1 MVTPG
6 GLLLAVI
13 AIKSSSRTS
22 AARSFLVSLME
33 RRMSGLPEPA
43 NFFEAKFPVVN
54 PRHETTFPCGEFAE
68 IELRFRGSPEVS
80 RPARKVLPMVSLR
93 KRL

>member
-33 RRMSGLPEPA
+33 RWMSGLPEPA
-43 NFFEAKFPVVN
+43 NF
-54 PRHETTFPCGEFAE
+54 
-68 IELRFRGSPEVS
+68 S
-80 RPARKVLPMVSLR
+80 
-93 KRL
+93 